1 MDPRDPLRKFA
12 RWMRED
18 PMPGEERPAVMW
30 AGHYSLAILVVVIGG
45 LIALSAAGR
54 VHGWRLDVTT
64 VLTMAWLFILLV
76 ADPHHDRRL
85 CERCAAATPLDP
97 ESAARHWHPAFIVA
111 HSKIIKYIPMIF
123 IVGLIAFTWHV
134 KGQPLW
140 EYVANSV
147 GLFLS
152 FLVYMSSWQ
161 HTRLQPWCPFCNWG
175 HGGEHEEV
183 PDVPAPT
190 VSV

>member
-18 PMPGEERPAVMW
+18 PLPGHERPAVMW
-30 AGHYSLAILVVVIGG
+30 FGHYSLAVLAVIITA
-45 LIALSAAGR
+45 LIALQGPGR
-54 VHGWRLDVTT
+54 EHGWISWAGG
-64 VLTMAWLFILLV
+64 VLTVGWLFILLV

-85 CERCAAATPLDP
+85 CERCATATPLDP
-97 ESAARHWHPAFIVA
+97 QTAARCWHPAFMVA
-111 HSKIIKYIPMIF
+111 HSKFVRFIP
-123 IVGLIAFTWHV
+123 VTLILLLVAVTWHI

-140 EYVANSV
+140 EYVANATILV
-147 GLFLS
+147 LS
-152 FLVYMSSWQ
+152 FLTYVSSWQ

-175 HGGEHEEV
+175 RGGEHEEA

-190 VSV
+190 VSA